1 MAITAKQVKEL
12 RDRTGVGM
20 MDAKKALQEVDG
32 DMDKAIDY
40 LRETGQAKAAK
51 KAGRIAAEG
60 LAKVLVKGNDAVI
73 VELNA
78 ETDFVAKNEKFQNML
93 NAIAEALLEAK
104 PSSLE
109 DAMANV
115 QVEGTTLEEYISQM
129 ISVIGENLNLRRF
142 TIFSKEDGQ
151 HFGQYS
157 HLGGKIAVLVTVD
170 GGDDEVASNVAMHIG
185 GINPQYIDENSVPE
199 EVVEH
204 EREVLTEQSLNEGK
218 PEKIVHKMVEG
229 RLRKF
234 FSEICLVDQ
243 DYLLDGDQTVG
254 QYLSSN
260 AASVV
265 DFRRYEVG
273 EGIEKEEED
282 FAAEVQS
289 QMGK

>member
-109 DAMANV
+109 DAMTSV
-115 QVEGTTLEEYISQM
+115 QVDGTQLDEYMSQM

-142 TIFSKEDGQ
+142 TIFSKTDGQ

-170 GGDDEVASNVAMHIG
+170 GGDEEVASNVAMHIG

-254 QYLSSN
+254 QYLSSK

-273 EGIEKEEED
+273 EGIEKQEED

>member
-60 LAKVLVKGNDAVI
+60 LAKVLIKGNDAVI

-115 QVEGTTLEEYISQM
+115 QVEGTQLEEYMSQM

-185 GINPQYIDENSVPE
+185 GINPQYIDEDSVPE

>member
-109 DAMANV
+109 DAMTSV
-115 QVEGTTLEEYISQM
+115 QVDGTQLDEYMSQM

-142 TIFSKEDGQ
+142 TIFSKTDGQ
-151 HFGQYS
+151 YFGQYS

-170 GGDDEVASNVAMHIG
+170 GGDEEVASNVAMHIG

-254 QYLSSN
+254 QYLSSK

-273 EGIEKEEED
+273 EGIEKQEED

>member
-109 DAMANV
+109 DAMTSV
-115 QVEGTTLEEYISQM
+115 QVDGTQLDEYMSQM

-142 TIFSKEDGQ
+142 TIFSKTDGQ
-151 HFGQYS
+151 HFGQ
-157 HLGGKIAVLVTVD
+157 
-170 GGDDEVASNVAMHIG
+170 
-185 GINPQYIDENSVPE
+185 
-199 EVVEH
+199 
-204 EREVLTEQSLNEGK
+204 
-218 PEKIVHKMVEG
+218 
-229 RLRKF
+229 
-234 FSEICLVDQ
+234 
-243 DYLLDGDQTVG
+243 
-254 QYLSSN
+254 
-260 AASVV
+260 
-265 DFRRYEVG
+265 
-273 EGIEKEEED
+273 
-282 FAAEVQS
+282 
-289 QMGK
+289 

>member
-109 DAMANV
+109 DAMTSV
-115 QVEGTTLEEYISQM
+115 QVDGTQLDEYMSQM

-142 TIFSKEDGQ
+142 TIFSKTDGQ

-170 GGDDEVASNVAMHIG
+170 GGDEEVASNVAMHIG

-254 QYLSSN
+254 QYLSSKG
-260 AASVV
+260 ASVV

-273 EGIEKEEED
+273 EGIEKQEED